1 MTNAESS
8 GRITSRRSGVAI
20 LPMNM
25 HKSYRVQELA
35 EKLYAELSA
44 KGIDVLMDDR
54 KERPR
59 RDVC

>member
-1 MTNAESS
+1 M
-8 GRITSRRSGVAI
+8 AI

-44 KGIDVLMDDR
+44 RVL
-54 KERPR
+54 K
-59 RDVC
+59 C